1 MSGISISNPFK
12 DLDQPVVIRPSNSP
26 GPQGPAAPEVK
37 IQYSID
43 TMSWH
48 DTPAEND
55 MYIRFSTNN
64 GRSWGE
70 PLLISNLAGSVIGP
84 ESSVDGNIAVFD
96 GATGKAIKDSGEML
110 SDVLSDISTLQD
122 DVSTL
127 QDDVSTLQDDV
138 SQSNNRPW
146 DVIIEDQKP
155 SGTNG
160 GRFDSGAW
168 RTRDLN
174 TLVYNHD
181 SLASLSNNRFTL
193 PAGTYCI
200 DWDAPGQRVDRHKSR
215 LYNYTNSSTVA
226 YGTNAYATAAV
237 HEHGSSSRSWGT
249 VIVTITG
256 STTFEIQHRA
266 EAPHPGG
273 FGEITN
279 FGIEIYTR
287 VRIKKIA

>member
-55 MYIRFSTNN
+55 MYIRFSTND

-110 SDVLSDISTLQD
+110 SDVLLDVSTLRDDVNTLQDDVNTLQD
-122 DVSTL
+122 DVSRL
-127 QDDVSTLQDDV
+127 
-138 SQSNNRPW
+138 NNRTW

-155 SGTNG
+155 SGNG
-160 GRFDSGAW
+160 GTFNSGAW
-168 RTRDLN
+168 ITRDLN
-174 TLVYNHD
+174 TLVYNHN

-200 DWDAPGQRVDRHKSR
+200 DWEAPAYSVNEHKTL
-215 LYNYTNSSTVA
+215 LYNYTISSIVA
-226 YGTNAYATAAV
+226 YGTSAYSAASYSGYYPSFGTSIITIDRQTQFEIR
-237 HEHGSSSRSWGT
+237 HRCSSSKSGYGLGRAVSFGT
-249 VIVTITG
+249 
-256 STTFEIQHRA
+256 
-266 EAPHPGG
+266 
-273 FGEITN
+273 
-279 FGIEIYTR
+279 EIYTR
-287 VRIKKIA
+287 VRIKKIG